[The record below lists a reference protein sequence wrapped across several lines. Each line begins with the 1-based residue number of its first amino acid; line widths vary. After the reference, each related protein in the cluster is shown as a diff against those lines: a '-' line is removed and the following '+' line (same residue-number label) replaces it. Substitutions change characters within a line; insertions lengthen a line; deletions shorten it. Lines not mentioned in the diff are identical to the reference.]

1 MFECLHHHRKL
12 TADLKAAQTRL
23 QDLEAEAPALR
34 AHLAD
39 LIADES
45 ATAKDIA
52 AARAAVNKHPGTIA
66 AAREEADI
74 LEQAVK
80 RAHSAAVAAAG
91 PEWAALVKEAAEGVG
106 VPLAGVQDAAAPFL
120 ALAEDLVGRWKAYQ
134 AVLDS
139 WSTAFPGVHRPAPLP
154 KPVPSRAL
162 QELIGR
168 IDGAAVT
175 IKQIML
181 TLDRME

>member
-52 AARAAVNKHPGTIA
+52 AARAAVNKHPSTIA

-106 VPLAGVQDAAAPFL
+106 VPLAGVQDAAGPVCDIADQL
-120 ALAEDLVGRWKAYQ
+120 QERWQAY
-134 AVLDS
+134 
-139 WSTAFPGVHRPAPLP
+139 R
-154 KPVPSRAL
+154 RAL
-162 QELIGR
+162 QMWHQTFPGRKPPPLGFPRPTIQMQNIIGSMTE
-168 IDGAAVT
+168 AARLLRDV
-175 IKQIML
+175 QRAV
-181 TLDRME
+181 D